1 MDLFICTVK
10 REVTTETG
18 AQKKVSEKYLTDA
31 MSFTECEAVMV
42 DYIKYI
48 TSEEFCVTGIK
59 PVHCEDLVLADYE
72 SSDVER
78 HYFEAKL
85 KTIILDEKSGKE
97 KVMKSK
103 IMVCA
108 RDFDDANRVVK
119 EYLKKSM
126 FDCVTFAIKETDI
139 VDFVSC
145 TKR

>member
-18 AQKKVSEKYLTDA
+18 AQKKVSEKSLTDA
-31 MSFTECEAVMV
+31 ISFTECEAVMV
-42 DYIKYI
+42 DYIKDI
-48 TSEEFCVTGIK
+48 TSGEFCVTAIK
-59 PVHCEDLVLADYE
+59 PVQCEELIVIEHE
-72 SSDVER
+72 SPDVEN

-97 KVMKSK
+97 KVTKSK
-103 IMVCA
+103 LMVCA
-108 RDFDDANRVVK
+108 RDFDEANRAVK
-119 EYLKKSM
+119 EYLKQSM

-145 TKR
+145 TKV